1 MNTGR
6 QPDTVRAYLGALQGS
21 LKSQRCPAGLIA
33 DALSD
38 CEEHLNN
45 EIATHPDKSEAE
57 ILASVVETYGTPEE
71 IAEEYKSMEATLSG
85 PFPKSDLPEERHYG
99 FFGVIRDP
107 RAYGALMY
115 MLLSLV
121 TGIVYFTFVVTG
133 TALSVGLFIT
143 LVGIPLGLL
152 VIGMSRLLAHI
163 EGRIVEGLLGVRMPR
178 RLPPATAADETVWAR
193 IKDVLIDIRTWS
205 SMLYL
210 LLMLPLGIAYFT
222 IAVVGITVPLSLI
235 GGSIAALVTGYS
247 HIQIDEVP
255 WLEHLF
261 NTAPGLLLCMAV
273 GLLMFF
279 ITLHVAKGIGW
290 LHGRIAELLLV
301 RL

>member
-121 TGIVYFTFVVTG
+121 TGIFYSVWVLTG
-133 TALSVGLFIT
+133 LSVSVGFFILIIGIPFALLFIGS
-143 LVGIPLGLL
+143 VR
-152 VIGMSRLLAHI
+152 VLAHI

-178 RLPPATAADETVWAR
+178 RLPPVTAADETIFAR
-193 IKDVLIDIRTWS
+193 IKDALIDVRTWS
-205 SMLYL
+205 SMFYL
-210 LLMLPLGIAYFT
+210 VLMLPLGIVYFT
-222 IAVVGITVPLSLI
+222 LAIIGIALPVMLI
-235 GGSIAALVTGYS
+235 GMSITSLVTGHS
-247 HIQIDEVP
+247 HVQIDAVP

-261 NTAPGLLLCMAV
+261 NTAPGLLLCTVV
-273 GLLMFF
+273 GLVMFF